1 MCKELSRPPSPQLTT
16 PICEAKILMQVMSHR
31 GHLRVDRL
39 QAAHRAGQRMR
50 VLVVM
55 SLGVYAPW
63 APRIRST
70 NALTAQV
77 SPTGARVPRASRGRQ
92 RRPRAV
98 HAHAISAAA
107 AAAARPR

>member
-1 MCKELSRPPSPQLTT
+1 MATCASIGFRL
-16 PICEAKILMQVMSHR
+16 PIAPGSECACWSIIERTEK
-31 GHLRVDRL
+31 
-39 QAAHRAGQRMR
+39 
-50 VLVVM
+50 VM

-63 APRIRST
+63 APCIRST

-77 SPTGARVPRASRGRQ
+77 CARVPRASRGRQ

-107 AAAARPR
+107 AAAAARPR

>member
-1 MCKELSRPPSPQLTT
+1 MATCASIGFRL
-16 PICEAKILMQVMSHR
+16 PIAPGSECACWSIIERTEK
-31 GHLRVDRL
+31 
-39 QAAHRAGQRMR
+39 
-50 VLVVM
+50 VM

-107 AAAARPR
+107 AAAAAARPR

>member
-1 MCKELSRPPSPQLTT
+1 MATCASIGFRL
-16 PICEAKILMQVMSHR
+16 PIAPGSECACWSSIERTEKV
-31 GHLRVDRL
+31 
-39 QAAHRAGQRMR
+39 
-50 VLVVM
+50 
-55 SLGVYAPW
+55 GVYAPW

-107 AAAARPR
+107 AAAAARPR